1 MPGTEKLGV
10 DLQADSLKRRTV
22 RGGTATFVAQA
33 ANFLLRLA
41 AQIAIA
47 RLLVPADF
55 GLIAMI
61 APILALVQLVA
72 DFGLGQAVVQSA
84 DIKQEE
90 ISALFWLGLAINIAI
105 AGLVGLISP
114 LIAWIYHEPRLVSLC
129 IAFAALIPISGLSTQ
144 PAALLSRNL
153 RFTVL
158 ALLDVAPPALGLV
171 AGFAAA
177 WFGLGYWSLVV
188 STASERLAGVL
199 FIWSISTWRPTFH
212 FFNRTTWSLVRIGG
226 RITGVNLVQYVTTT
240 ADNIL
245 LALTQGASALGLY
258 DKGYKIV
265 TQPIGQL
272 LAPTNRIAVP
282 LLVRLRSEADRYR
295 RAYLRMLQVTLL
307 IGTPGIVF
315 VLVMSKPLMLI
326 LLGPRWNGIA
336 PVISWL
342 CLGCLASPFY
352 SSCFWLFLS
361 QGRTGQLLTYATM
374 TSIIS
379 VAGFVCGL
387 PWGPTGVA
395 AGAGLSFLLLSTPLT
410 CWGATRVGP
419 VSSKDLVTSVLP
431 LIVALLSTT
440 VALASLSTFA
450 PFDGDILLVPAMAV
464 AYGVFFMVMLALPR
478 GRNILQGAWQLRA
491 MLKAEKDPKSPAW
504 KVG

>member
-1 MPGTEKLGV
+1 MSGTEKLGI
-10 DLQADSLKRRTV
+10 DLQAESLKRRSV

-33 ANFLLRLA
+33 ANFLLRLT

-55 GLIAMI
+55 GLVAMI

-72 DFGLGQAVVQSA
+72 DFGLGGAVIQSA
-84 DIKQEE
+84 DIRQEE
-90 ISALFWLGLAINIAI
+90 ISALFWLGLAINVAI
-105 AGLVGLISP
+105 AGVIGLMSP
-114 LIAWIYHEPRLVSLC
+114 IIAWIYQEPRLALLC
-129 IAFAALIPISGLSTQ
+129 VAFAALIPISGLSTQ

-158 ALLDVAPPALGLV
+158 ALLDVVPPAVGLV

-177 WFGLGYWSLVV
+177 WSGLGYWSLVV
-188 STASERLAGVL
+188 SAASERITGVL
-199 FIWSISTWRPTFH
+199 LIWSVSTWRPIFCSFSTA
-212 FFNRTTWSLVRIGG
+212 TWSLVRIGG
-226 RITGVNLVQYVTTT
+226 RLTGINLVQYVTTT
-240 ADNIL
+240 ADNVL

-258 DKGYKIV
+258 DKGYKTV

-282 LLVRLRSEADRYR
+282 LLVRLTAEPDRYR

-307 IGTPGIVF
+307 AGMPGIMF
-315 VLVMSKPLMLI
+315 VLVMSKPLMLM

-352 SSCFWLFLS
+352 SSSFWLFVS
-361 QGRTGQLLTYATM
+361 QGRTGQQLTYATI

-395 AGAGLSFLLLSTPLT
+395 AGAGLSFFFLATPIT

-419 VSSKDLVTSVLP
+419 VTSEDLIFSILP
-431 LIVALLSTT
+431 FVVALSAAA
-440 VALASLSTFA
+440 VALITLSSFTSS
-450 PFDGDILLVPAMAV
+450 DGILLLSGVAV
-464 AYGVFFMVMLALPR
+464 AYGVFFLLMLGLPS
-478 GRNILQGAWQLRA
+478 GRHVLQGAWKLRT
-491 MLKAEKDPKSPAW
+491 MLKAESHPETPAW
-504 KVG
+504 KLG